1 LKTLSFCEI
10 VMIAMYPVYLLY
22 LFSDYFFAI
31 YELLLQLIIQVFFKV
46 MFIEFVSHF
55 HIPFDKIFT
64 MFT

>member
-1 LKTLSFCEI
+1 
-10 VMIAMYPVYLLY
+10 MIAMYPVYLVY

-31 YELLLQLIIQVFFKV
+31 VELLLQLIIQVFFKV